1 MRKKD
6 VTKTGLAM
14 AVPEEA
20 VDGGRAYAGRFLAAV
35 FLMMGLSGL
44 FVPAFPSV
52 SCGWVIPGICGA
64 SICLGIFLLAGY
76 SKGRQAAVLI
86 PYLLF
91 AGIFYGR
98 IRDGFLILSN
108 DMLHFMTEK
117 TGKIYLDFQVN
128 AEGNVYFTLFSIGF
142 LAAFLTANA
151 IWYGTLWPV
160 SPVIFLAAAALIS
173 GFSREVIAAA
183 VFLAGLLLIPI
194 FREQIGKDREEKGNL
209 PAYAAV
215 IAVSLV
221 LLLTAGTFLGRMDLF
236 QENWWKDS
244 VHRFLY
250 DSSTESMPEGNL
262 KNLGSWRKSDAA
274 ALSLKADQYGKLY
287 LRGVIRENY
296 TGTAWEELP
305 AEERADSEALFY
317 WLHKNDFY
325 GNEMI
330 GLASD
335 LTEEETGEQTIEITN
350 LGACREHLYLPYALH
365 DRSTLSA
372 DVIGDAEVKKKEQSY
387 QISYLPGSVP
397 QWYSVLQ
404 KLADGQKE
412 DKEQEYLRC
421 EDAYRKYVYDK
432 DLQITDTAAAALGR
446 LLPPSEG
453 RLKLSEIKDRIYQC
467 LEENLAY
474 DESAVTLNGN
484 NDFLAYTLEQK
495 KKGYSVHYATA
506 AVLML
511 RYYGVPARYVEG
523 YYLRPEEASQAVPG
537 EELVLD
543 ETHAHAWAE
552 YYLDGIGWIPFET
565 TPGYIDQEE
574 IGVSENDGLGQDSYE
589 TPNKDY
595 MAQEEPDLL
604 EEESG
609 DRGEWKVTPLYLLWI
624 LLLLLLILV
633 GRQIYR
639 RRQFLK
645 KLQEMELLSPKEGVA
660 AWYGYAVC
668 LMQYGGTAEE
678 SENQEMRA
686 LSDEALFSSHSMTE
700 EQKEQEMKF
709 AEQVRENCMA
719 KWNLAEKLKYRWIL
733 CICR

>member
-1 MRKKD
+1 
-6 VTKTGLAM
+6 M

-52 SCGWVIPGICGA
+52 SCGWVIPGICGT

-194 FREQIGKDREEKGNL
+194 FREQRGRDKEEKENL

-262 KNLGSWRKSDAA
+262 ENLGSWKKSDAA

-305 AEERADSEALFY
+305 AEEKADSEALFY
-317 WLHKNDFY
+317 WLHKNGFY

-335 LTEEETGEQTIEITN
+335 LTEEETAEQTVEITN

-365 DRSTLSA
+365 DSSLLSA
-372 DVIGDAEVKKKEQSY
+372 DVIGDAEVKKNEENWT
-387 QISYLPGSVP
+387 ISYLSGSVP
-397 QWYSVLQ
+397 QWYAVLQ
-404 KLADGQKE
+404 KLADHQKA

-432 DLQITDTAAAALGR
+432 DLQITDTAAATLGR
-446 LLPPSEG
+446 LLPPAEG
-453 RLKLSEIKDRIYQC
+453 RLKLSEIKERIYQC

-506 AVLML
+506 TVLML

-523 YYLRPEEASQAVPG
+523 YYLRPEEANAAAPG

-574 IGVSENDGLGQDSYE
+574 IGVSEDTGLGQDSYE
-589 TPNKDY
+589 APDKDY
-595 MAQEEPDLL
+595 MAQEEPDTM

-609 DRGEWKVTPLYLLWI
+609 DRSEWKVTPAWA
-624 LLLLLLILV
+624 LLLLLLLLLALI
-633 GRQIYR
+633 GRQVYR
-639 RRQFLK
+639 RRQLLK
-645 KLQEMELLSPKEGVA
+645 KLQEMEQLSPKEGVA

-668 LMQYGGTAEE
+668 LMQHGGTAEE
-678 SENQEMRA
+678 KENREMRT
-686 LSDEALFSSHSMTE
+686 LSDEAMFSSHPMTE
-700 EQKEQEMKF
+700 EQKGQEMKF

-719 KWNLAEKLKYRWIL
+719 KWNLIERLKYRWIL

>member
-1 MRKKD
+1 
-6 VTKTGLAM
+6 M
-14 AVPEEA
+14 AVPEE
-20 VDGGRAYAGRFLAAV
+20 VLDDGRAYAGRFLAAV

-44 FVPAFPSV
+44 LVPAFPSV
-52 SCGWVIPGICGA
+52 SCGWVIPGIYGTA
-64 SICLGIFLLAGY
+64 ICLGIFLLAGY
-76 SKGRQAAVLI
+76 SKGLQAVVLI

-128 AEGNVYFTLFSIGF
+128 VEGNVYFALISIGF
-142 LAAFLTANA
+142 LVAFLAANA

-160 SPVIFLAAAALIS
+160 SPVIFLAAAALVT
-173 GFSREVIAAA
+173 GFSKEVIPEA
-183 VFLAGLLLIPI
+183 VFLAGVLLIPV
-194 FREQIGKDREEKGNL
+194 FREQRGKDREEKGNL

-215 IAVSLV
+215 TAVSLV
-221 LLLTAGTFLGRMDLF
+221 LLLAAGTFLGRMDLF
-236 QENWWKDS
+236 QENWWKES

-262 KNLGSWRKSDAA
+262 KNLGSWKKSDAA

-287 LRGVIRENY
+287 LRGVIRETY

-305 AEERADSEALFY
+305 AEEKADSEALFY
-317 WLHKNDFY
+317 WLHKNGFY

-335 LTEEETGEQTIEITN
+335 LTGEETGEQTVEITN
-350 LGACREHLYLPYALH
+350 LGACREHSYLPYALH
-365 DRSTLSA
+365 DSSMLSA
-372 DVIGDAEVKKKEQSY
+372 DVIGDAEVKHTEQSY
-387 QISYLPGSVP
+387 QVSYLPGSVP
-397 QWYSVLQ
+397 QWYAVLQ
-404 KLADGQKE
+404 KLADHQKA

-432 DLQITDTAAAALGR
+432 DLQITDTAAATLGR
-446 LLPPSEG
+446 LLPASGG
-453 RLKLSEIKDRIYQC
+453 RLTLSEIKENIYQC
-467 LEENLAY
+467 LEQNLAY
-474 DESAVTLNGN
+474 DEGAVTLNGN
-484 NDFLAYTLEQK
+484 NDFLSYTLEQK

-523 YYLRPEEASQAVPG
+523 YYLRPEEAGQAAPG

-589 TPNKDY
+589 MPNKDY
-595 MAQEEPDLL
+595 MAQEEPDML

-609 DRGEWKVTPLYLLWI
+609 DRGEWKVTPFYLLWI
-624 LLLLLLILV
+624 LLLLLLILI

-645 KLQEMELLSPKEGVA
+645 KLQEMEQLSPKEGVA

-668 LMQYGGTAEE
+668 LMRYGGTAEE
-678 SENQEMRA
+678 NENQKMRA
-686 LSDEALFSSHSMTE
+686 LSDEALFSSHPMTE
-700 EQKEQEMKF
+700 DQMEQEMKF

-719 KWNLAEKLKYRWIL
+719 KWNLAERLKYRWIL